1 MKLVITMS
9 RRFGTGASII
19 AKELSERLDIPV
31 YDKAYIEEQIHD
43 HMYESEA
50 EAIRKLAEKP
60 CIILGRCASDIL
72 KDRMN
77 VLNIFVCAD
86 KEDRIHRIMDK
97 DDLSY
102 DDAKEKV
109 ERTDEE
115 QIHDHMYE
123 SEAEAIRKL
132 AEKPCIILGRCAS
145 DILKDRMNVLNI
157 FVCAD
162 KEDRIHRI
170 MDKDDLSYDDA
181 KEKVERT
188 DEERASYYYEHTG
201 KTWGDVNDYHM
212 IMDTS
217 ELGVE
222 NCADILMHYFEKL
235 EYI

>member
-31 YDKAYIEEQIHD
+31 YDKAYIEEQLHD

-86 KEDRIHRIMDK
+86 KEDRIRRIMGNDE
-97 DDLSY
+97 
-102 DDAKEKV
+102 AKEKV
-109 ERTDEE
+109 E
-115 QIHDHMYE
+115 
-123 SEAEAIRKL
+123 K
-132 AEKPCIILGRCAS
+132 
-145 DILKDRMNVLNI
+145 
-157 FVCAD
+157 
-162 KEDRIHRI
+162 
-170 MDKDDLSYDDA
+170 
-181 KEKVERT
+181 T

-222 NCADILMHYFEKL
+222 NCADILMHYFEKC

>member
-19 AKELSERLDIPV
+19 ARELSERLDIPV
-31 YDKAYIEEQIHD
+31 YDKAYIEQKIND

-50 EAIRKLAEKP
+50 EAIRKLAERP

-86 KEDRIHRIMDK
+86 KEDRIHRIMEK
-97 DDLSY
+97 DDL
-102 DDAKEKV
+102 
-109 ERTDEE
+109 
-115 QIHDHMYE
+115 
-123 SEAEAIRKL
+123 
-132 AEKPCIILGRCAS
+132 
-145 DILKDRMNVLNI
+145 N
-157 FVCAD
+157 
-162 KEDRIHRI
+162 
-170 MDKDDLSYDDA
+170 YDDA

-212 IMDTS
+212 ILDTS

-222 NCADILMHYFEKL
+222 NCADILMHYLEKC
-235 EYI
+235 EYN

>member
-19 AKELSERLDIPV
+19 ARELSERLGIPV
-31 YDKAYIEEQIHD
+31 YDKAYIEEKLND

-86 KEDRIHRIMDK
+86 KEDRIRR
-97 DDLSY
+97 
-102 DDAKEKV
+102 DA
-109 ERTDEE
+109 R
-115 QIHDHMYE
+115 
-123 SEAEAIRKL
+123 
-132 AEKPCIILGRCAS
+132 
-145 DILKDRMNVLNI
+145 
-157 FVCAD
+157 
-162 KEDRIHRI
+162 
-170 MDKDDLSYDDA
+170 
-181 KEKVERT
+181 EKVERT

-212 IMDTS
+212 ILDTS

>member
-31 YDKAYIEEQIHD
+31 YDKAYIEQKLGEHE
-43 HMYESEA
+43 YETEA
-50 EAIRKLAEKP
+50 EAIRELARNP

-77 VLNIFVCAD
+77 VLNIFVCAS
-86 KEDRIHRIMDK
+86 KEDRIQRIMK
-97 DDLSY
+97 LESLTY
-102 DDAKEKV
+102 
-109 ERTDEE
+109 EE
-115 QIHDHMYE
+115 
-123 SEAEAIRKL
+123 
-132 AEKPCIILGRCAS
+132 
-145 DILKDRMNVLNI
+145 
-157 FVCAD
+157 
-162 KEDRIHRI
+162 
-170 MDKDDLSYDDA
+170 A

-188 DEERASYYYEHTG
+188 DEERAAYYHEHTG

-212 IMDTS
+212 ILDTS

-222 NCADILMHYFEKL
+222 NCANILMQYFERM